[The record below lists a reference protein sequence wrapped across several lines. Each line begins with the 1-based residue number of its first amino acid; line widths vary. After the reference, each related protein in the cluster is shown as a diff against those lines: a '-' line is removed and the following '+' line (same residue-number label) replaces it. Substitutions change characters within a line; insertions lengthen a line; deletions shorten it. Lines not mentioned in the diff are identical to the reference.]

1 MVTSNRSIINDIDTY
16 VLCHHGKYEDSLK
29 LKFFAIM
36 LDTSNTSQRYRFKS
50 AEKNCSKP
58 YPESN
63 EIKHKSK
70 YFRPCFRKQNIS

>member
-1 MVTSNRSIINDIDTY
+1 MVTSNRTIINDIDTY
-16 VLCHHGKYEDSLK
+16 VLCRVGEYKDN

-36 LDTSNTSQRYRFKS
+36 LDTSNTSQKYRFQS
-50 AEKNCSKP
+50 AEKNCSKL